1 MREYRTWH
9 ERLHDMNCPECW
21 PKVAYRRAI
30 RELVVL
36 GYPEP
41 TDDEEDAALGVPADW
56 PEGAA

>member
-9 ERLHDMNCPECW
+9 EWLHDLNCPECW
-21 PKVAYRRAI
+21 PKVVYRRAM

-41 TDDEEDAALGVPADW
+41 TEAEIDAMLEIPPDW
-56 PEGAA
+56 PEGAS